1 MFITRKQYERDL
13 RIARAQERKEVLKE
27 KKLEEEIKH
36 LQKYMYDGLER
47 GENRMFERIDDLFKR
62 VEDIE
67 EQNRIKE
74 SVKEIKP
81 CESVPCDCLLYT
93 SDAADD

>member
-27 KKLEEEIKH
+27 IKLEDEMER
-36 LQKYMYDGLER
+36 LRRDMYESFER
-47 GENRMFERIDDLFKR
+47 VENRMFKRTDDLFKR
-62 VEDIE
+62 VGDIE

-74 SVKEIKP
+74 SAKEIEL
-81 CESVPCDCLLYT
+81 CESVPCGCTDSCC
-93 SDAADD
+93 

>member
-27 KKLEEEIKH
+27 IKLDDEIKR
-36 LQKYMYDGLER
+36 LQKDMYEGFERVENKMLKCTDGL
-47 GENRMFERIDDLFKR
+47 LKR

-74 SVKEIKP
+74 SVKEIEP
-81 CESVPCDCLLYT
+81 CESVLCGCPDSCC
-93 SDAADD
+93 